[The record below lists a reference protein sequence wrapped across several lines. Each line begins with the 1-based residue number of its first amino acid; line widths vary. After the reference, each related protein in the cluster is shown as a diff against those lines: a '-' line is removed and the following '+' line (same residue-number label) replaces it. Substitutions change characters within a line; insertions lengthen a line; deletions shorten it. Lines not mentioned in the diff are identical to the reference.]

1 MAIDD
6 KSIPGIP
13 IPDLERRKFYDDGE
27 VSYVR
32 TIQAAEEIND
42 ISTEQLILKAL
53 ENMLHEMK
61 TTNLYLEQIVGE
73 NLGGGCG

>member
-32 TIQAAEEIND
+32 TIQATEEIND
-42 ISTEQLILKAL
+42 VSTEQLILNTLQKLL
-53 ENMLHEMK
+53 EQAQL
-61 TTNLYLEQIVGE
+61 TNLYLEQIVGD
-73 NLGGGCG
+73 NLGDGCG